1 VNTVLV
7 TPRERPAIRAVDYL
21 TINLYWLALSYLWNS
36 LGRIV
41 LPVLISSLVAPEVES
56 TSLGILTSVGLIIA
70 VVVQPVAG
78 ALSDRSTF
86 RWGPRRPYLL
96 VGTIGQLIALAGI
109 ILAPSYAALFLSYS
123 LLQFLSNVA
132 HGPYQGLIP
141 DRVPPERWGTASGVK
156 QFFEISALI
165 VTSLVT
171 AKLVGQSQTDLALVI
186 MMGLLLGTMLI
197 TMFTVHEEPLSLDEV
212 PSGSVLSTVLRTFQI
227 DVRRYADYVWLLVSR
242 LFILVGV
249 NLISNFALYF
259 IRDVIVPGAPDPERA
274 ATELTGVLLAL
285 IAVAILVL
293 SYPAGYISD
302 RLGRKPLVVLSGL
315 LGMLGSFLLCFA
327 HGRTLLTL
335 SGFAVSDVLAF
346 GSVLGLSLGLFLSAD
361 WAWAT
366 DLVPDDEAGRY
377 LGISNL
383 ATAGAGVVSG
393 FLGGPLID
401 VFNARQ
407 PNQGY
412 LALFA
417 AAFACFLL
425 GTIVLRR
432 VRDVRRAQ
440 LASVALSSE
449 NP

>member
-1 VNTVLV
+1 MSTAIV
-7 TPRERPAIRAVDYL
+7 TARERPTMRAVDYL
-21 TINLYWLALSYLWNS
+21 TVNVYWLALSYLWNS

-41 LPVLISSLVAPEVES
+41 LPVLVSPLVAPEVES
-56 TSLGILTSVGLIIA
+56 TALGVLTSVGLIIA

-86 RWGPRRPYLL
+86 RWGPRRPYLFA
-96 VGTIGQLIALAGI
+96 GTIGQLVALTGI

-171 AKLVGQSQTDLALVI
+171 ARLVGQGQADQALVI
-186 MMGLLLGTMLI
+186 MIALLLGTMLI
-197 TMFTVHEEPLSLDEV
+197 TVLTVHEEPLSPDEV
-212 PSGSVLSTVLRTFQI
+212 PAGSVLETVLRTFRI
-227 DVRRYADYVWLLVSR
+227 DVGRYADYVWLLVSR
-242 LFILVGV
+242 LLILVGV
-249 NLISNFALYF
+249 NLVSNFALYF
-259 IRDVIVPGAPDPERA
+259 IRDVIVPGAPNPVQA

-293 SYPAGYISD
+293 SYPAGYLSD
-302 RLGRKPLVVLSGL
+302 RVGRKPLVVLSGL

-327 HGRTLLTL
+327 HGRTLITL
-335 SGFAVSDVLAF
+335 GGFAVSDVLAF
-346 GSVLGLSLGLFLSAD
+346 GGVLGLSLGLFLSAD

-366 DLVPDDEAGRY
+366 DLVPNDEAGRY

-383 ATAGAGVVSG
+383 ATAGAGVISG
-393 FLGGPLID
+393 FVGGPLID

-425 GTIVLRR
+425 GTVILRK
-432 VRDVRRAQ
+432 VRDVRRAK
-440 LASVALSSE
+440 LLGVAVSSE